1 MLVLPQIPQLDEIF
15 LALVNNC
22 LRDQKTSCEFFVV
35 TRRAHCGRQ
44 HLAANM
50 NLERLFD
57 REIIRQIFQFAVA
70 FSPDDFLRTDPA
82 FFHVKRI
89 WSMLA

>member
-1 MLVLPQIPQLDEIF
+1 
-15 LALVNNC
+15 LATNV
-22 LRDQKTSCEFFVV
+22 
-35 TRRAHCGRQ
+35 
-44 HLAANM
+44 

-57 REIIRQIFQFAVA
+57 LEIIGQLFQFAIA

-82 FFHVKRI
+82 FFHVKRN